1 MDKKIKEKTSNPVRD
16 LSLNGAN
23 GLEEKK
29 IYTKP
34 GFIIAVVVI
43 LVILGISLAY
53 AINQS
58 ALNEE
63 KQAKIDE
70 LQKKVNNL
78 TNYIESLQVNGNQ
91 TANQQETQV
100 QSKIGAWPEYTN
112 ETFGFS
118 LSFPETWEGYL
129 ITENANFIDF
139 GFTEQNPVARISIIG
154 PEQWE
159 QVRQQEDN
167 GLLYVGE
174 TEEYVIVYSLVAQ
187 AVDENI
193 QALITE
199 FPTIIENL
207 TLLEGELIVKDYSL
221 EDGEAVDEEEVD
233 EEEVENFTYS
243 NEEYG
248 FGLVFPGTWQ
258 DYAVSKS
265 IFDLGE
271 IGEATA
277 INFNLADTNLFSIF
291 VLDIAEWEGIQEN
304 EEYNFNFLWDTDEE
318 VFVYSQNTTDLTED
332 LDARAAEITEI
343 ISSFNIN
350 E

>member
-1 MDKKIKEKTSNPVRD
+1 M
-16 LSLNGAN
+16 
-23 GLEEKK
+23 EEKK

-78 TNYIESLQVNGNQ
+78 TDYIESLQVNGNQ
-91 TANQQETQV
+91 TANQPETQV
-100 QSKIGAWPEYTN
+100 QSKVGAWPEYTN
-112 ETFGFS
+112 QTFGFS

-129 ITENANFIDF
+129 ITESANFIDF
-139 GFTEQNPVARISIIG
+139 GFAEQNPVARISVIG
-154 PEQWE
+154 HEQWD
-159 QVRQQEDN
+159 QVRTQENN
-167 GLLYVGE
+167 GLVYVGE
-174 TEEYVIVYSLVAQ
+174 TDGYVIVYSLVTQ
-187 AVDENI
+187 AVSEEI
-193 QALITE
+193 QTLVLE
-199 FPTIIENL
+199 FPEIIDTI
-207 TLLEGELIVKDYSL
+207 TLVDGELVVKDYI
-221 EDGEAVDEEEVD
+221 EEEEEEEEEEEVD
-233 EEEVENFTYS
+233 EEEIENFTYS

-258 DYAVSKS
+258 DYAVSNS

-277 INFNLADTNLFSIF
+277 INFNLADTNLFSIL
-291 VLDIAEWEGIQEN
+291 VLDIAEWEGVQES